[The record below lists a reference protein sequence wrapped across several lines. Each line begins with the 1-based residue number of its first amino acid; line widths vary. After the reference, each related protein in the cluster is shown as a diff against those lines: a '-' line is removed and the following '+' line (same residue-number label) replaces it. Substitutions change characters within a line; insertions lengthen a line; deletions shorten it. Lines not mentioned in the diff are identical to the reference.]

1 MIRREKDIADPRLSQ
16 AFWRLKRGEEKGEG
30 RGIVT
35 LVSQRSAFDALNRK
49 QQEAAQ
55 FGSGP
60 LLIIAGAGTGKTN
73 TLAHR
78 VAHLVL
84 SGAKPERILL
94 LTFTRRAALEMT
106 RRTQRIVGSK
116 FQVPVPVRVPIPG
129 SNSERGTDERG
140 TGIRNAEPHAIR
152 FPWSGTFHSIANRLI
167 RRHAAAV
174 GLDTSFSVLDRGDAA
189 DLMDVLRH
197 ELGFSKADKRF
208 PRKDTCLAI
217 YSHRVNTQRP
227 LADTLDALFP
237 WCAEWEPQLT
247 QLYRAYV
254 ERKLANQAL
263 DYDDLL
269 LYWHAMMSDQRL
281 AAEIGGEFD
290 HILVDEYQDTNVLQ
304 AEILTNLRRNGDG
317 VTVVGDDAQ
326 AIYAFRAATVD
337 NILGFPDQYVPAN
350 GLPAS
355 VITLEDNYRST
366 QGVLDAANVL
376 MAESTRQ
383 YRKVLRTTKGAGHAP
398 HYVTVADDQSQA
410 EYVVARV
417 LETRETGVPL
427 KRQAV
432 LFRSS
437 HHSDTLELELTRRNI
452 PYVKYGG
459 LKFLEAAHVKD
470 LLSVLR
476 WADNPKNRIAAFR
489 ALQLLPGMGPSTA
502 EQIVNRF
509 ERTGYSWMALRDTFP
524 ACRADQPPPKA
535 TAVRR
540 SIAKAEAPEARR
552 RTEAWDP
559 FAELM
564 VGLAVTEG
572 PWQGQVARTREWFEP
587 HLERIYDSAHV
598 RLGDLIQLER
608 LAQQFATRDQFLAE
622 LALDP
627 PAVTGDLSGTPYLDE
642 DYLILSTVHSAKGQE
657 WDAVYILN
665 VADGNFPSEFSTGRV
680 DQIEEERRLLYVA
693 MTRAKNDLHLIA
705 PLKYYVTGQPKSGDR
720 HVYGAKS
727 RFLTPAVIATLA
739 TTTWPAGSQDVPSAA
754 GGAARVNV
762 AGKLR
767 TMW

>member
-1 MIRREKDIADPRLSQ
+1 VPQ
-16 AFWRLKRGEEKGEG
+16 A
-30 RGIVT
+30 
-35 LVSQRSAFDALNRK
+35 SAIDVLNR
-49 QQEAAQ
+49 QQREAAQ

-94 LTFTRRAALEMT
+94 LTFSRRAALEMI
-106 RRTQRIVGSK
+106 RRTQRIVSSSD
-116 FQVPVPVRVPIPG
+116 V
-129 SNSERGTDERG
+129 
-140 TGIRNAEPHAIR
+140 R

-254 ERKLANQAL
+254 EKKLANQAL

-269 LYWHAMMSDQRL
+269 LYWHAMMGDQRL
-281 AAEIGGEFD
+281 AAGIGSEFD

-304 AEILTNLRRNGDG
+304 AEILKNLRRNGDG

-337 NILGFPDQYVPAN
+337 NILGFPDQYVPSN

-489 ALQLLPGMGPSTA
+489 ALQLLPGTGPSTA
-502 EQIVNRF
+502 EQVVSRF
-509 ERTGYSWMALRDTFP
+509 ERAGYSWMALRDAFP
-524 ACRADQPPPKA
+524 ACR
-535 TAVRR
+535 
-540 SIAKAEAPEARR
+540 AEAPEARR

-572 PWQGQVARTREWFEP
+572 PWQGQVTRAREWFEP

-665 VADGNFPSEFSTGRV
+665 VADGNFPSEFSTGRS

-705 PLKYYVTGQPKSGDR
+705 PLRYYVANQPKNGDR
-720 HVYGAKS
+720 HVYGARS
-727 RFLTPAVIATLA
+727 RFLTKAVMARLDAI
-739 TTTWPAGSQDVPSAA
+739 TWPESGDQPAAPASSQ
-754 GGAARVNV
+754 ARVNV

-767 TMW
+767 DLWS

>member
-1 MIRREKDIADPRLSQ
+1 VSDVSACDHLNPR
-16 AFWRLKRGEEKGEG
+16 
-30 RGIVT
+30 
-35 LVSQRSAFDALNRK
+35 QR
-49 QQEAAQ
+49 EAAQ
-55 FGSGP
+55 FGRDP

-84 SGAKPERILL
+84 SGAKPDRILL

-106 RRTQRIVGSK
+106 RRTQRIVGST
-116 FQVPVPVRVPIPG
+116 FQVPVPVRVPIQD
-129 SNSERGTDERG
+129 SNSERGTDAPG
-140 TGIRNAEPHAIR
+140 TGTRNLEPHPVR
-152 FPWSGTFHSIANRLI
+152 LPWSGTFHSIANRLI

-174 GLDTSFSVLDRGDAA
+174 GLDASFSVLDRGDAA

-197 ELGFSKADKRF
+197 ELGCSKADKRF

-237 WCAEWEPQLT
+237 WCAEWETQLT
-247 QLYRAYV
+247 ELYRAYV

-269 LYWHAMMSDQRL
+269 LYWHAMMSDGRL
-281 AAEIGGEFD
+281 AAEIGSEFD

-304 AEILTNLRRNGDG
+304 AEILKQLRQSGDG

-326 AIYAFRAATVD
+326 AIYSFRAATVD
-337 NILGFPDQYVPAN
+337 NILGFPDQYVREN

-366 QGVLDAANVL
+366 QAVLDAANAL
-376 MAESTRQ
+376 MAEGTRQ
-383 YRKVLRTTKGAGHAP
+383 YRKILRTTKGEGRAP

-410 EYVVARV
+410 EYVVARI
-417 LETRETGVPL
+417 LETRESGVPL
-427 KRQAV
+427 RRQAV

-452 PYVKYGG
+452 PFVKYGG

-470 LLSVLR
+470 LLAVLR

-502 EQIVNRF
+502 EEFVARF
-509 ERTGYSWMALRDTFP
+509 ERSGFFWNTLKDFRAP
-524 ACRADQPPPKA
+524 AGLA
-535 TAVRR
+535 
-540 SIAKAEAPEARR
+540 
-552 RTEAWDP
+552 EAWDP

-598 RLGDLIQLER
+598 RLGDLVQLER

-642 DYLILSTVHSAKGQE
+642 DYLILSTVHSAKGLE
-657 WDAVYILN
+657 WDSVYILN
-665 VADGNFPSEFSTGRV
+665 VADGNFPSEFSTGRS
-680 DQIEEERRLLYVA
+680 DQIDEERRLLYVA
-693 MTRAKNDLHLIA
+693 MTRAKSDLHLIA
-705 PLKYYVTGQPKSGDR
+705 PLKYYVANQPKNGDR
-720 HVYGAKS
+720 HVYGARS
-727 RFLTPAVIATLA
+727 RFLTKAVMARLDAI
-739 TTTWPAGSQDVPSAA
+739 TWPEEGVQSTTIAPSK
-754 GGAARVNV
+754 ARVNV

-767 TMW
+767 GMW

>member
-1 MIRREKDIADPRLSQ
+1 VTPASTLDRL
-16 AFWRLKRGEEKGEG
+16 
-30 RGIVT
+30 
-35 LVSQRSAFDALNRK
+35 NPK
-49 QQEAAQ
+49 QLEAAQ

-84 SGAKPERILL
+84 SGARPERILL

-106 RRTQRIVGSK
+106 RRTQRIVGSG
-116 FQVPVPVRVPIPG
+116 FHVPVSVPSSDSGMAEPGTQSRTGTGTGTGTGTWNPEPNPVRI
-129 SNSERGTDERG
+129 
-140 TGIRNAEPHAIR
+140 
-152 FPWSGTFHSIANRLI
+152 PWSGTFHSIANRLI

-197 ELGFSKADKRF
+197 ELGFSKAEKRF

-227 LADTLDALFP
+227 LAETLDSLFP
-237 WCAEWEPQLT
+237 WCAEWEGQLI

-254 ERKLANQAL
+254 EKKLANQAL

-269 LYWHAMMSDQRL
+269 LYWHAMMTDDRL
-281 AAEIGGEFD
+281 AADIGSEFD

-304 AEILTNLRRNGDG
+304 AEILKRLRRRGNG

-326 AIYAFRAATVD
+326 AIYSFRAATVD
-337 NILGFPDQYVPAN
+337 NILGFPDQYRPDN
-350 GLPAS
+350 GCPAS

-366 QGVLDAANVL
+366 QAVLDAANAL
-376 MAESTRQ
+376 MAEGARQ
-383 YRKVLRTTKGAGHAP
+383 YRKVLRTTKGAGHPP
-398 HYVTVADDQSQA
+398 HYVTVADDQAQA
-410 EYVVARV
+410 EYVVARI
-417 LETRETGVPL
+417 LETRESGVPL

-437 HHSDTLELELTRRNI
+437 HHCDTLELELTRRNI
-452 PYVKYGG
+452 PFVKYGG

-502 EQIVNRF
+502 EQFVERF
-509 ERTGYSWMALRDTFP
+509 ERSGFSWNAFSDCA
-524 ACRADQPPPKA
+524 ACL
-535 TAVRR
+535 
-540 SIAKAEAPEARR
+540 AEAPTRR
-552 RTEAWDP
+552 RTPPEAWDP

-572 PWQGQVARTREWFEP
+572 PWQGQVARTRAWFEP
-587 HLERIYDSAHV
+587 HLERIYESAQV

-642 DYLILSTVHSAKGQE
+642 DYLVLSTVHSAKGQE

-665 VADGNFPSEFSTGRV
+665 VADGNFPSEFSTGKSE
-680 DQIEEERRLLYVA
+680 QIEEERRLLYVA
-693 MTRAKNDLHLIA
+693 MTRAKNDLHLIV
-705 PLKYYVTGQPKSGDR
+705 PLKYYVANQPKHGDR
-720 HVYGAKS
+720 HVYGARS
-727 RFLTPAVIATLA
+727 RFLTKAVMSRLDAI
-739 TTTWPAGSQDVPSAA
+739 TWPDNVDSPAA
-754 GGAARVNV
+754 LAPGNARVNV

-767 TMW
+767 GMW